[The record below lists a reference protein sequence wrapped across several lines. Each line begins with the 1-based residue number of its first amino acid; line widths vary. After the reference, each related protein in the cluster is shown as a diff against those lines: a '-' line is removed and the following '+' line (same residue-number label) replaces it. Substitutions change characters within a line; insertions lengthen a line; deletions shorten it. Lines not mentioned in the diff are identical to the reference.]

1 MTKQSP
7 KRSILDFIIDTG
19 KILLNYLKF
28 KAMKNIKSNKAN
40 LEKKRG
46 LFFQLGLIIAFSL
59 LLFAFEW
66 GSAINNTTVNYQLAG
81 IDLETEITPITRHK
95 ELKPPLPK
103 EYVKFE
109 VIKDTE
115 EPKKEIEIVSVDID
129 PDEGYRIPEIE
140 LDKETD
146 HGDPIIWGVTEVPPK
161 FPGGMKG
168 LQHVLAK
175 NTKYPNIAIENDMQ
189 GKVYVRFVIN
199 EKGEVEDAY
208 VIRSVYP
215 ILDKEALRVVRSLQN
230 WEPGKQ
236 GGKPVKVWFTVPIVF
251 VLN

>member
-1 MTKQSP
+1 M
-7 KRSILDFIIDTG
+7 R
-19 KILLNYLKF
+19 
-28 KAMKNIKSNKAN
+28 NIKSNKAN

-46 LFFQLGLIIAFSL
+46 LFFQLGLIISFSL

-66 GSAINNTTVNYQLAG
+66 GTARNNTKVNYQLAG
-81 IDLETEITPITRHK
+81 IDLETEIIPITRRK
-95 ELKPPLPK
+95 DLKPPIPK

-109 VIKDTE
+109 IIKDNE
-115 EPKKEIEIVSVDID
+115 EPKKEIEIISVDID

-140 LDKETD
+140 VDIEKPDL
-146 HGDPIIWGVTEVPPK
+146 GDPVIWRITEVSPK

-236 GGKPVKVWFTVPIVF
+236 GGKPVKVWFTVPITF